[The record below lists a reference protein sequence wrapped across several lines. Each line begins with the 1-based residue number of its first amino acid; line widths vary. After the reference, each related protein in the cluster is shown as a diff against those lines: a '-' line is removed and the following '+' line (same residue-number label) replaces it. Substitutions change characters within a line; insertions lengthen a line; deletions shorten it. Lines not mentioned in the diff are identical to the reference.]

1 MTPEELKAQLALAV
15 KMGKEVADENAEI
28 KIKAAKLEEANIT
41 MLTKFEALSKQIE
54 DAGGDTKQLEE
65 MAEEIKTLQSEISD
79 VRSKHKRPSDV
90 IPADAIKAL
99 KTVVEKIEQE
109 TSQIV

>member
-54 DAGGDTKQLEE
+54 DAGFNCYNLVGSWFQCHWRSFRMPTR
-65 MAEEIKTLQSEISD
+65 MD
-79 VRSKHKRPSDV
+79 VL
-90 IPADAIKAL
+90 A
-99 KTVVEKIEQE
+99 
-109 TSQIV
+109 